1 MHITNLKIKNFRA
14 IEDLELNL
22 NKGLN
27 ILIGENNSGKT
38 SVIDLLRLI
47 FDKGNYPNEIYWK
60 ETDFRV
66 IDSSNEFK
74 PIEFDIKFKPDDK
87 KESFCFSELH
97 VVEFNKNGNKSDF
110 LEIHG
115 KISLIKT
122 KGENKIKKEYW
133 GGKDKENRIP
143 WEIWNELNYTYLS
156 PLRDVTRDLKPNN
169 NNLLSKLFLSISE
182 LKEDEDYKEKM
193 SELIKKNFDD
203 EKWEELLNEGK
214 EKITT
219 HLKELNFIDDYQD
232 IDIVFSSFEFEDI
245 VKKLILQLPVDFE
258 LTDEE
263 RKVFFNLNQNGLGYN
278 NLIYA
283 STIFG
288 DIIQRKEVFED
299 NYNLLLIEE
308 PEAHLH
314 PQLENTF
321 FRYLQKLEETNEFQ
335 IIVSS
340 HSPTITAKT
349 KLDNVIVMNT
359 INNSIFATPIRDTL
373 LNDEDKIF
381 LKKFLDVTKSQ
392 IFFAKGVIL
401 VEGISEALLLPVFA
415 RIMGDEYDLDK
426 HGIEVIETGTT
437 FQRYSGLFN
446 SDDSSKRLNF
456 RCSVITDDDR
466 DKEKLSDGRLNN
478 LKELSKNN
486 FQTFIGQQT
495 FEWELYNNNL
505 KTDIIPTVF
514 DSVHPEI
521 RKNLSKN
528 GEDFNPEILVKK
540 LSANKTK
547 SEFAFK
553 LAEYL
558 EDNPDEAKKFIIPK
572 YIEDAICYVTGV
584 YDENETF
591 KAARRNFK

>member
-1 MHITNLKIKNFRA
+1 MHITTLNIKNFRA
-14 IEDLELNL
+14 IENLELNL

-27 ILIGENNSGKT
+27 VLIGENNSGKT
-38 SVIDLLRLI
+38 SVIDLLRLV

-74 PIEFDIKFKPDDK
+74 PIEFDIKFKPDDE

-97 VVEFNKNGNKSDF
+97 TVEFDENGNKFDF

-122 KGENKIKKEYW
+122 KGETKIKKEYW
-133 GGKDKENRIP
+133 GGKDKENRVP

-169 NNLLSKLFLSISE
+169 NNLLSKLFLNISE
-182 LKEDEDYKEKM
+182 LKEEDDYREKM
-193 SELIKKNFDD
+193 SELIKKNFNN
-203 EKWEELLNEGK
+203 EKWEELLEEGK

-219 HLKELNFIDDYQD
+219 HLEQLNFIDDYQD
-232 IDIVFSSFEFEDI
+232 INIAFSSFEFEDI
-245 VKKLILQLPVDFE
+245 VKKLILQLPVDFDMN
-258 LTDEE
+258 TEE
-263 RKVFFNLNQNGLGYN
+263 KQIFFNLNQNGLGYN

-321 FRYLQKLEETNEFQ
+321 FKYLQRLEETNEFQ

-349 KLDNVIVMNT
+349 KLDNIIVMNT
-359 INNSIFATPIRDTL
+359 INNNIFATPLKDTL
-373 LNDEDKIF
+373 LKDDDRIF

-392 IFFAKGVIL
+392 LFFAKGVIL

-415 RIMGDEYDLDK
+415 RLMGDKYDLDK
-426 HGIEVIETGTT
+426 HGTEVIETGIS

-446 SDDSSKRLNF
+446 SDNPSRRLNF

-466 DKEKLSDGRLNN
+466 DKNLSDSRLNN
-478 LKELSKNN
+478 LKNLSKNN
-486 FQTFIGQQT
+486 FQVFIGKQT
-495 FEWELYNNNL
+495 LEWELFNSNL
-505 KTDIIPTVF
+505 DSNIITTVF
-514 DSVHPEI
+514 DSVHPKI
-521 RKNLSKN
+521 RNTIVNTGK
-528 GEDFNPEILVKK
+528 EFNPAILVEK

-547 SEFAFK
+547 SEFAFN
-553 LAEYL
+553 LAKYL
-558 EDNPDEAKKFIIPK
+558 EDNPKEAREFNIPEYIKKAIIF
-572 YIEDAICYVTGV
+572 VTGV
-584 YDENETF
+584 SNE
-591 KAARRNFK
+591 

>member
-1 MHITNLKIKNFRA
+1 MHITTLKIKNFRA
-14 IEDLELNL
+14 IENLELNL

-27 ILIGENNSGKT
+27 VLIGENNSGKT
-38 SVIDLLRLI
+38 SVIDLLRLV

-66 IDSSNEFK
+66 INSSNEFK
-74 PIEFDIKFKPDDK
+74 PIEFDIKFKPNDE

-97 VVEFNKNGNKSDF
+97 VVEYDENGNKVDF

-122 KGENKIKKEYW
+122 RGETKIKKEYW

-169 NNLLSKLFLSISE
+169 NNLLSKLFLNISE

-193 SELIKKNFDD
+193 SELIKKNFNN
-203 EKWEELLNEGK
+203 EKWEELLDEGK

-219 HLKELNFIDDYQD
+219 HLEQLNFIDDYQD
-232 IDIVFSSFEFEDI
+232 INIAFSSFEFEDI
-245 VKKLILQLPVDFE
+245 VKKLILQLPVDFNMP
-258 LTDEE
+258 TEE
-263 RKVFFNLNQNGLGYN
+263 KEIFFNLNQNGLGYN
-278 NLIYA
+278 NLIYT

-321 FRYLQKLEETNEFQ
+321 FKYLQRLEETNEFQ
-335 IIVSS
+335 IIVTS

-349 KLDNVIVMNT
+349 KLDNIIVMNT
-359 INNSIFATPIRDTL
+359 INNNIFATPLKDTL
-373 LNDEDKIF
+373 LEDEDRIF

-392 IFFAKGVIL
+392 LFFAKGVIL

-415 RIMGDEYDLDK
+415 RLMGDEYDLDK
-426 HGIEVIETGTT
+426 HGIEVIETGIS

-446 SDDSSKRLNF
+446 SDDSSRRLNF

-466 DKEKLSDGRLNN
+466 DKDLSDTRLKN
-478 LKELSKNN
+478 LKNLSKNN
-486 FQTFIGQQT
+486 FQVFIGQQT
-495 FEWELYNNNL
+495 LEWELFNSNL
-505 KTDIIPTVF
+505 DSNIIPTVF
-514 DSVHPEI
+514 DSVHSRI
-521 RKNLSKN
+521 RNNLSKK
-528 GEDFNPEILVKK
+528 GKKFDPTILAEK

-547 SEFAFK
+547 SEFAFN
-553 LAEYL
+553 LAKYL
-558 EDNPDEAKKFIIPK
+558 ENNPEEAKEFNIPN
-572 YIEDAICYVTGV
+572 YIKDAIHFVTGV
-584 YDENETF
+584 CNE
-591 KAARRNFK
+591 

>member
-1 MHITNLKIKNFRA
+1 MHITTLKIKNFRA
-14 IEDLELNL
+14 IENLELNL

-27 ILIGENNSGKT
+27 VLIGENNSGKT
-38 SVIDLLRLI
+38 SVIDLLRLV

-66 IDSSNEFK
+66 INSSNEFK
-74 PIEFDIKFKPDDK
+74 PIEFDIKFKPDDE

-97 VVEFNKNGNKSDF
+97 VVEYDENGNKVDF

-122 KGENKIKKEYW
+122 RGETKIKKEYW

-169 NNLLSKLFLSISE
+169 NNLLSKLFLNISE

-193 SELIKKNFDD
+193 SELIKKNFNN
-203 EKWEELLNEGK
+203 EKWEELLEEGK

-219 HLKELNFIDDYQD
+219 HLEQLNFIDDYQD
-232 IDIVFSSFEFEDI
+232 INIAFSSFEFEDI
-245 VKKLILQLPVDFE
+245 VKKLILQLPVDFNMP
-258 LTDEE
+258 TEE
-263 RKVFFNLNQNGLGYN
+263 KEIFFNLNQNGLGYN
-278 NLIYA
+278 NLIYT

-321 FRYLQKLEETNEFQ
+321 FKYLQRLEETNEFQ

-349 KLDNVIVMNT
+349 KLDNIIVMNT
-359 INNSIFATPIRDTL
+359 INNNIFATPLKDTL
-373 LNDEDKIF
+373 LEDEDRIF

-392 IFFAKGVIL
+392 LFFAKGVIL

-415 RIMGDEYDLDK
+415 RLMGDEYDLDK
-426 HGIEVIETGTT
+426 HGIEVIETGIS

-446 SDDSSKRLNF
+446 SDDSSRRLNF

-466 DKEKLSDGRLNN
+466 DKDLSDTRLKN
-478 LKELSKNN
+478 LKNLSKNN
-486 FQTFIGQQT
+486 FQVFIGQQT
-495 FEWELYNNNL
+495 LEWKLFNSNL
-505 KTDIIPTVF
+505 DSNIIPTVF
-514 DSVHPEI
+514 DSVHSRI
-521 RKNLSKN
+521 RNNLSKK
-528 GEDFNPEILVKK
+528 GKKFDPTILAEK

-547 SEFAFK
+547 SEFAFN
-553 LAEYL
+553 LAKYL
-558 EDNPDEAKKFIIPK
+558 ENNPEEAKEFNIPN
-572 YIEDAICYVTGV
+572 YIKDAIHFVTGV
-584 YDENETF
+584 CNE
-591 KAARRNFK
+591 

>member
-1 MHITNLKIKNFRA
+1 MHITTLKIKNFRA
-14 IEDLELNL
+14 IENLELNL

-27 ILIGENNSGKT
+27 VLIGENNSGKT
-38 SVIDLLRLI
+38 SVIDLLRLV

-66 IDSSNEFK
+66 INSSNEFK
-74 PIEFDIKFKPDDK
+74 PIEFDIKFKPNDE

-97 VVEFNKNGNKSDF
+97 VVEYDENGNKVDF

-122 KGENKIKKEYW
+122 RGETKIKKEYW

-169 NNLLSKLFLSISE
+169 NNLLSKLFLNISE

-193 SELIKKNFDD
+193 SELIKKNFNN
-203 EKWEELLNEGK
+203 EKWEELLDEGK

-219 HLKELNFIDDYQD
+219 HLEQLNFIDDYQD
-232 IDIVFSSFEFEDI
+232 INIAFSSFEFEDI
-245 VKKLILQLPVDFE
+245 VKKLILQLPVDFNMP
-258 LTDEE
+258 TEE
-263 RKVFFNLNQNGLGYN
+263 KEIFFNLNQNGLGYN
-278 NLIYA
+278 NLIYT

-321 FRYLQKLEETNEFQ
+321 FKYLQRLEETNEFQ

-349 KLDNVIVMNT
+349 KLDNIIVMNT
-359 INNSIFATPIRDTL
+359 INNNIFATPLKDTL
-373 LNDEDKIF
+373 LEDEDRIF

-392 IFFAKGVIL
+392 LFFAKGVIL

-415 RIMGDEYDLDK
+415 RLMGDEYDLDK
-426 HGIEVIETGTT
+426 HGIEVIETGIS

-446 SDDSSKRLNF
+446 SDDSSRRLNF

-466 DKEKLSDGRLNN
+466 DKDLSDTRLKN
-478 LKELSKNN
+478 LKNLSKNN
-486 FQTFIGQQT
+486 FQVFIGQQT
-495 FEWELYNNNL
+495 LEWELFNSNL
-505 KTDIIPTVF
+505 DSNIIPTVF
-514 DSVHPEI
+514 DSVHSRI
-521 RKNLSKN
+521 RNNLSKK
-528 GEDFNPEILVKK
+528 GKKFDPTILAEK

-547 SEFAFK
+547 SEFAFN
-553 LAEYL
+553 LAKYL
-558 EDNPDEAKKFIIPK
+558 ENNPEEAKEFNIPN
-572 YIEDAICYVTGV
+572 YIKNAIHFVTGV
-584 YDENETF
+584 CNE
-591 KAARRNFK
+591 

>member
-1 MHITNLKIKNFRA
+1 MHITTLKIKNFRA
-14 IEDLELNL
+14 IENLELNL

-27 ILIGENNSGKT
+27 VLIGENNSGKT
-38 SVIDLLRLI
+38 SVIDLLRLV

-66 IDSSNEFK
+66 INSSNEFK
-74 PIEFDIKFKPDDK
+74 PIEFDIKFKPDDE

-97 VVEFNKNGNKSDF
+97 VVEYDENGNKVDF

-122 KGENKIKKEYW
+122 RGETKIKKEYW

-169 NNLLSKLFLSISE
+169 NNLLSKLFLNISE

-193 SELIKKNFDD
+193 SELIKKNFNN
-203 EKWEELLNEGK
+203 EKWEELLEEGK

-219 HLKELNFIDDYQD
+219 HLEQLNFIDDYQD
-232 IDIVFSSFEFEDI
+232 INIAFSSFEFEDI
-245 VKKLILQLPVDFE
+245 VKKLILQLPVDFNMP
-258 LTDEE
+258 TEE
-263 RKVFFNLNQNGLGYN
+263 KEIFFNLNQNGLGYN
-278 NLIYA
+278 NLIYT

-321 FRYLQKLEETNEFQ
+321 FKYLQRLEETNEFQ

-349 KLDNVIVMNT
+349 KLDNIIVMNT
-359 INNSIFATPIRDTL
+359 INNNIFATPLKDTL
-373 LNDEDKIF
+373 LEDEDRIF

-392 IFFAKGVIL
+392 LFFAKGVIL

-415 RIMGDEYDLDK
+415 RLMGDEYDLDK
-426 HGIEVIETGTT
+426 HGIEVIETGIS

-446 SDDSSKRLNF
+446 SDDSSRRLNF

-466 DKEKLSDGRLNN
+466 DKDLSDTRLKN
-478 LKELSKNN
+478 LKNLSKNN
-486 FQTFIGQQT
+486 FQVFIGQQT
-495 FEWELYNNNL
+495 LEWELFNSNL
-505 KTDIIPTVF
+505 DSNIIPTVF
-514 DSVHPEI
+514 DSVHSRI
-521 RKNLSKN
+521 RNNLSKK
-528 GEDFNPEILVKK
+528 GKKFDPTILAEK

-547 SEFAFK
+547 SEFAFN
-553 LAEYL
+553 LAKYL
-558 EDNPDEAKKFIIPK
+558 ENNPEEAKEFNIPN
-572 YIEDAICYVTGV
+572 YIKDAIHFVTGV
-584 YDENETF
+584 CNE
-591 KAARRNFK
+591 

>member
-27 ILIGENNSGKT
+27 VLIGENNSGKT
-38 SVIDLLRLI
+38 SIIDLLRLV

-66 IDSSNEFK
+66 TDSTDEFN
-74 PIEFDIKFKPDDK
+74 PIEFDITFKPDDE

-97 VVEFNKNGNKSDF
+97 IIEFDESGNKNDF

-115 KISLIKT
+115 RISLIKT
-122 KGENKIKKEYW
+122 KGETKIKKEYW

-169 NNLLSKLFLSISE
+169 NNLLSKLFLNISE

-203 EKWEELLNEGK
+203 EKWEELLDEGK

-232 IDIVFSSFEFEDI
+232 IEIAFSSFEFEDI
-245 VKKLILQLPVDFE
+245 VKKLILQLPVDFD
-258 LTDEE
+258 LPDEE
-263 RKVFFNLNQNGLGYN
+263 KQVFFNLNQNGLGYN

-359 INNSIFATPIRDTL
+359 INNNISATPIRDTL
-373 LNDEDKIF
+373 LKDEDKTF

-392 IFFAKGVIL
+392 LFFAKGVIL

-415 RIMGDEYDLDK
+415 RLMGNEYDLDK
-426 HGIEVIETGTT
+426 HGIEVIETGIS

-456 RCSVITDDDR
+456 KCSVITDDDR
-466 DKEKLSDGRLNN
+466 DKKNLSDKRLNN

-486 FQTFIGQQT
+486 FQVFIGEQT
-495 FEWELYNNNL
+495 FEYELFKSNL
-505 KTDIIPTVF
+505 NSGIIPTVF
-514 DSVHPEI
+514 DCVHPKI
-521 RKNLSKN
+521 RSNLTKK
-528 GEDFNPEILVKK
+528 GEEFNPTTLAKK

-558 EDNPDEAKKFIIPK
+558 ENNPNKAQEFIIPK
-572 YIEDAICYVTGV
+572 YIKNAISYVTGV
-584 YDENETF
+584 CDE
-591 KAARRNFK
+591 

>member
-1 MHITNLKIKNFRA
+1 MHITTLKIKNFRA
-14 IEDLELNL
+14 IENLELNL

-27 ILIGENNSGKT
+27 VLIGENNSGKT
-38 SVIDLLRLI
+38 SVIDLLRLV

-66 IDSSNEFK
+66 INSSNEFK
-74 PIEFDIKFKPDDK
+74 PIEFDIKFKPDDE

-97 VVEFNKNGNKSDF
+97 VVEYDENGNKVDF

-122 KGENKIKKEYW
+122 RGETKIKKEYW

-169 NNLLSKLFLSISE
+169 NNLLSKLFLNISE

-193 SELIKKNFDD
+193 SELIKKNFNN
-203 EKWEELLNEGK
+203 EKWEELLEEGK

-219 HLKELNFIDDYQD
+219 HLEQLNFIDDYQD
-232 IDIVFSSFEFEDI
+232 INIAFSSFEFEDI
-245 VKKLILQLPVDFE
+245 VKKLILQLPVDFNMP
-258 LTDEE
+258 TEE
-263 RKVFFNLNQNGLGYN
+263 KEIFFNLNQNGLGYN
-278 NLIYA
+278 NLIYT

-321 FRYLQKLEETNEFQ
+321 FKYLQRLEETNEFQ

-349 KLDNVIVMNT
+349 KLDNIIVMNT
-359 INNSIFATPIRDTL
+359 INNNIFATPLKDTL
-373 LNDEDKIF
+373 LEYEDRIF

-392 IFFAKGVIL
+392 LFFAKGVIL

-415 RIMGDEYDLDK
+415 RLMGDEYDLDK
-426 HGIEVIETGTT
+426 HGIEVIETGIS

-446 SDDSSKRLNF
+446 SDDSSRRLNF

-466 DKEKLSDGRLNN
+466 DKDLSDTRLKN
-478 LKELSKNN
+478 LKNLSKNN
-486 FQTFIGQQT
+486 FQVFIGQQT
-495 FEWELYNNNL
+495 LEWELFNSNL
-505 KTDIIPTVF
+505 DSNIIPTVF
-514 DSVHPEI
+514 DSVHSRI
-521 RKNLSKN
+521 RNNLSKK
-528 GEDFNPEILVKK
+528 GKKFDPTILAEK

-547 SEFAFK
+547 SEFAFN
-553 LAEYL
+553 LAKYL
-558 EDNPDEAKKFIIPK
+558 ENNPEEAKEFNIPN
-572 YIEDAICYVTGV
+572 YIKDAIHFVTGV
-584 YDENETF
+584 CNE
-591 KAARRNFK
+591 